1 VRKRAHEI
9 GTWNSTGLQC
19 GFGRGWTTIS
29 PFNSTALD
37 IVVSITP
44 DGKVFRI
51 HSQRKE
57 RKAAISGDLSGRYVR
72 LGKSAHGIRVSPR
85 DAEEDATRRRATADV
100 YRGSSGART
109 RITWTDRIARVEQRE
124 DSSRYFYGGSPEFE
138 FKPRRHN
145 GCADAALDYSRLTI
159 QLVQIRAFGADLLPV
174 YQRLATGEVS
184 HRRGIQLSLWN
195 MHKRSPSVTRAFHI
209 CKLNEHHQADGY
221 TATLGLIHSSPGCV
235 SWKLLVEFTS
245 GETVRRGTGM
255 PYARTRIRARYTIE
269 LSLPNCRIF
278 DFGSSAGR
286 WSASERLVYFCAS
299 DHNELNF
306 AGPPELHPALIH
318 M

>member
-1 VRKRAHEI
+1 MDRTSGPWKKLQSHLSAVHVFHGRLAVEEEHVILVRKRAHEI

-37 IVVSITP
+37 IVVSVTP

-51 HSQRKE
+51 HSQRKK

-124 DSSRYFYGGSPEFE
+124 DGSRYFYGGDPPSLNSSRE
-138 FKPRRHN
+138 
-145 GCADAALDYSRLTI
+145 GTTDARMRPLITR
-159 QLVQIRAFGADLLPV
+159 GLPF
-174 YQRLATGEVS
+174 S
-184 HRRGIQLSLWN
+184 WF
-195 MHKRSPSVTRAFHI
+195 RSERSV
-209 CKLNEHHQADGY
+209 
-221 TATLGLIHSSPGCV
+221 
-235 SWKLLVEFTS
+235 
-245 GETVRRGTGM
+245 
-255 PYARTRIRARYTIE
+255 
-269 LSLPNCRIF
+269 RIF
-278 DFGSSAGR
+278 SLCISGS
-286 WSASERLVYFCAS
+286 
-299 DHNELNF
+299 
-306 AGPPELHPALIH
+306 PPEKSATVAAYNCPSETCINVPRQSLAPSTFAS
-318 M
+318 